1 MCSMLKPACASTHL
15 KVKTMQITS
24 MIRRAA
30 QINPNGVATIFQDR
44 QQSWREML
52 DRVARLAGALQN
64 QGMKPGD
71 RVALLSLNSDRFIE
85 YYFAT
90 VWGGG
95 AMMPMNIR
103 WAAPECAY
111 ALNDAGA
118 EILIV
123 DEAFKDVAAQ
133 VKSQVKGLKTLIY
146 CGDLETPAGMLNY
159 EEILAAAAPAPDAGR
174 GGDDLAGVF
183 YTGGTTGFPK
193 GVMLSHTNFYVG
205 GVANAHEINMQE
217 GTVYLHAAPM
227 FHIADLI
234 WFSANTFMAGTH
246 VVIPMFTPDATLAA
260 IEKHQPSQVLLV
272 PVMLQMILQSE
283 KLAQTDVS
291 SLKQI
296 AYGASP
302 ITEAVLKEAI
312 GKFPNASFI
321 QAFGQTELSPVATIL
336 PAEYHVFE
344 GPKAGKLRSAGR
356 ATRICEIRIVDDQ
369 CIEVPRGDVGQ
380 IAVKGPNAM
389 LGYWNKP
396 DVTAETIKDGWVLT
410 GDAGYMDEDGFIF
423 LMDRVKD
430 MIVSG
435 GENVYSAEVENA
447 LGQHPQVATSAV
459 IGIPSDQW
467 GESVHALVILHPGA
481 TVTPDELKEFCHTL
495 IAGYKCPRSIEYRT
509 EPFPLSGANKVL
521 KTELRKP
528 FWEGRDRQVS

>member
-1 MCSMLKPACASTHL
+1 
-15 KVKTMQITS
+15 MQITS
-24 MIRRAA
+24 IIRRAA
-30 QINPNGVATIFQDR
+30 QINPQGIATIYEGR
-44 QQSWREML
+44 QQTWSQML
-52 DRVARLAGALQN
+52 DRVARLAGGLQ
-64 QGMKPGD
+64 QLGMKPGD

-85 YYFAT
+85 YYFAV

-103 WAAPECAY
+103 WTAAECAY
-111 ALNDAGA
+111 ALNDAQA

-123 DEAFKDVAAQ
+123 DETFKGVAAELRAD
-133 VKSQVKGLKTLIY
+133 VKDLKTIIY
-146 CGDLETPAGMLNY
+146 CGDGETPDSMENY
-159 EEILAAAAPAPDAGR
+159 ENIVACNPPAEDAGR
-174 GGDDLAGVF
+174 GSDDLAGIF

-205 GVANAHEINMQE
+205 GVANAHELNMGE

-234 WFSANTFMAGTH
+234 WFSAVSFMAGTH
-246 VVIPMFTPDATLAA
+246 VIIPMFTPDGTLAA
-260 IEKHQPSQVLLV
+260 IEKHKPSQILLV
-272 PVMLQMILQSE
+272 PVMLQLVMQSD

-291 SLKQI
+291 SLRQI

-302 ITEAVLKEAI
+302 ITQAVLVNAFK
-312 GKFPNASFI
+312 KFPNSSFI
-321 QAFGQTELSPVATIL
+321 QAFGQTELSPIASVLSAD
-336 PAEYHVFE
+336 YHVLE

-356 ATRICEIRIVDDQ
+356 ATRVCEIKVVDVDMQ
-369 CIEVPRGDVGQ
+369 ELPRGDVGQ
-380 IAVKGPNAM
+380 IAVKGPTTM

-396 DVTAETIKDGWVLT
+396 EVTAETIRDGWLLT

-430 MIVSG
+430 MIVTG

-447 LGQHPQVATSAV
+447 LGQHPAVATSAV
-459 IGIPSDQW
+459 IGIPSEQW
-467 GESVHALVILHPGA
+467 GESVHALVILHPGTEITA
-481 TVTPDELKEFCHTL
+481 QALQKHCHTL
-495 IAGYKCPRSIEYRT
+495 IAGYKCPHSIQYRT
-509 EPFPLSGANKVL
+509 TPFPLSGANKVL

-528 FWEGRDRQVS
+528 YWEGQERQIS

>member
-1 MCSMLKPACASTHL
+1 
-15 KVKTMQITS
+15 MQITS
-24 MIRRAA
+24 IIRRAA
-30 QINPNGVATIFQDR
+30 QINPQGIATIYEGR
-44 QQSWREML
+44 QQTWTQML
-52 DRVARLAGALQN
+52 GRVARLAGGLQ
-64 QGMKPGD
+64 QLGMKSGD

-85 YYFAT
+85 YYFAV

-103 WAAPECAY
+103 WAAAECAY
-111 ALNDAGA
+111 ALNDAQA

-123 DEAFKDVAAQ
+123 DETFKGVAAELRAD
-133 VKSQVKGLKTLIY
+133 VKGLKTIIY
-146 CGDLETPAGMLNY
+146 CGDGETPDGMENY
-159 EEILAAAAPAPDAGR
+159 ENIVACNAPAEDAGR
-174 GGDDLAGVF
+174 GSDDLAGIF

-205 GVANAHEINMQE
+205 GVANAHELNMVE

-234 WFSANTFMAGTH
+234 WFSAVSFMAGTH
-246 VVIPMFTPDATLAA
+246 VIIPMFTPDGTLAA
-260 IEKHQPSQVLLV
+260 IEKHKPSQVLLV
-272 PVMLQMILQSE
+272 PVMLQLVMQSD

-291 SLKQI
+291 SLRQI

-302 ITEAVLKEAI
+302 ITQAVLVNAFK
-312 GKFPNASFI
+312 KFPNSSFI
-321 QAFGQTELSPVATIL
+321 QAFGQTELSPIASVLA
-336 PAEYHVFE
+336 ADYHVLE

-356 ATRICEIRIVDDQ
+356 ATRVCEIKVVDANMQ
-369 CIEVPRGDVGQ
+369 ELPRGDVGQ
-380 IAVKGPNAM
+380 IAVKGPTTM

-396 DVTAETIKDGWVLT
+396 EVTAETIRDGWLLT

-447 LGQHPQVATSAV
+447 LGQHPAVATSAV
-459 IGIPSDQW
+459 IGIPSEQW

-481 TVTPDELKEFCHTL
+481 EISAQALKKHCHTL
-495 IAGYKCPRSIEYRT
+495 IAGYKCPHSIEFRT
-509 EPFPLSGANKVL
+509 TPFPLSGANKVL

-528 FWEGRDRQVS
+528 YWEGQERQIS

>member
-1 MCSMLKPACASTHL
+1 
-15 KVKTMQITS
+15 MQITS

-30 QINPNGVATIFQDR
+30 QVNPNGIATIFEGR
-44 QQSWREML
+44 QQSWSQMV
-52 DRVARLAGALQN
+52 DRVARLAGALQSL
-64 QGMKPGD
+64 GMKPGD

-85 YYFAT
+85 YYFSV

-103 WAAPECAY
+103 WTAPECAY

-123 DEAFKDVAAQ
+123 DDAFKGMAAQ
-133 VKSQVKGLKTLIY
+133 IQPQVAGLRKVIY
-146 CGDLETPAGMLNY
+146 AGDGATPDGMVNY
-159 EEILAAAAPAPDAGR
+159 EEILAAAAPTPDAGR
-174 GGDDLAGVF
+174 SGDDLAGVF

-205 GVANAHEINMQE
+205 AVSNAHEINMPD
-217 GTVYLHAAPM
+217 GIVYLHAAPM

-234 WFSANTFMAGTH
+234 WFGAVTLMAGTH
-246 VVIPMFTPDATLAA
+246 VVIPMFTPDGTLAA
-260 IEKHQPSQVLLV
+260 IEAHRPSQVLLV
-272 PVMLQMILQSE
+272 PVMLQMVLQSD

-291 SLKQI
+291 SLEQI

-302 ITEAVLKEAI
+302 ITQAVLQDAFE
-312 GKFPNASFI
+312 KFPNVSFV
-321 QAFGQTELSPVATIL
+321 QAFGQTELSPVATVL
-336 PAEYHVFE
+336 PKEYHVFE
-344 GPKAGKLRSAGR
+344 GPNAGKLRSAGR
-356 ATRICEIRIVDDQ
+356 TTRICEIRIVDEQ
-369 CIEVPRGDVGQ
+369 HNELPLGDVGQ

-396 DVTAETIKDGWVLT
+396 DVTAETIIDGWVMT

-447 LGQHPQVATSAV
+447 LGQHSAVATSAV

-467 GESVHALVILHPGA
+467 GESVHAIVILHPDV
-481 TVTPDELKEFCHTL
+481 TVTDEELQAHCHAL

-528 FWEGRDRQVS
+528 FWEGKERQIS

>member
-1 MCSMLKPACASTHL
+1 
-15 KVKTMQITS
+15 MQITS
-24 MIRRAA
+24 IIRRAA
-30 QINPNGVATIFQDR
+30 QTNPNGIATIFEDR
-44 QQSWREML
+44 QQSWSQML

-64 QGMKPGD
+64 LGVKAGD
-71 RVALLSLNSDRFIE
+71 RVALLSLNSDRYIE

-90 VWGGG
+90 VWAGG

-103 WAAPECAY
+103 WAAAECAY

-123 DEAFKDVAAQ
+123 DEAFKDVASEIQPQ
-133 VKSQVKGLKTLIY
+133 VEGLKTLIY
-146 CGDLETPAGMLNY
+146 CGDADTPEGMLNY
-159 EEILAAAAPAPDAGR
+159 EDILTAADPAPDAGR

-193 GVMLSHTNFYVG
+193 GVMLSHTNLYVG
-205 GVANAHEINMQE
+205 GVANAHEINMRD
-217 GTVYLHAAPM
+217 GIVYLHAAPM
-227 FHIADLI
+227 FHIADLLF
-234 WFSANTFMAGTH
+234 FSAVTFMAGTH
-246 VVIPMFTPDATLAA
+246 VVIPMFTPDNTLSA
-260 IEKHQPSQVLLV
+260 IEKHRPSQVLLV
-272 PVMLQMILQSE
+272 PVMLQMVLQSE
-283 KLAQTDVS
+283 KLAQTDIS
-291 SLKQI
+291 SLEQV

-302 ITEAVLKEAI
+302 ITEAVLKEAFE
-312 GKFPNASFI
+312 KFPDVAFL

-356 ATRICEIRIVDDQ
+356 PTRVCEIRIVDDQ
-369 CIEVPRGDVGQ
+369 NVEVAGGDVGQ
-380 IAVKGPNAM
+380 IAVKGPITM

-396 DVTAETIKDGWVLT
+396 DVTAETIKDGWVMT

-447 LGQHPQVATSAV
+447 LGQHPAVATSAV

-467 GESVHALVILHPGA
+467 GESVHAIVILHPD
-481 TVTPDELKEFCHTL
+481 TIVTTDDLQAHCHKL
-495 IAGYKCPRSIEYRT
+495 IAGYKCPRSIEFRT
-509 EPFPLSGANKVL
+509 EPLPLSGANKVL
-521 KTELRKP
+521 KIELRKP
-528 FWEGRDRQVS
+528 FWEGQERQIS

>member
-1 MCSMLKPACASTHL
+1 
-15 KVKTMQITS
+15 MQIS
-24 MIRRAA
+24 AMLRRAA

-44 QQSWREML
+44 QQSWSQML
-52 DRVARLAGALQN
+52 DRVARLAGALQAL
-64 QGMKPGD
+64 GMKPGD

-85 YYFAT
+85 YFFAV

-111 ALNDAGA
+111 ALSDAGA

-123 DEAFKDVAAQ
+123 DEAFKGIALD
-133 VKSQVKGLKTLIY
+133 VKSQVAGLKTLIY
-146 CGDLETPAGMLNY
+146 CGDGDTPEAMLNY
-159 EEILAAAAPAPDAGR
+159 EEILAAAEGVEDAGR
-174 GGDDLAGVF
+174 GGDDLAGIF

-205 GVANAHEINMQE
+205 GISNAHELNMKDGE
-217 GTVYLHAAPM
+217 IYLHAAPM

-234 WFSANTFMAGTH
+234 WFSAITFMAGTH

-260 IEKHQPSQVLLV
+260 IEAHRPRQTLLV
-272 PVMLQMILQSE
+272 PVMLQMVLQSD
-283 KLAQTDVS
+283 KLASTDIS
-291 SLKQI
+291 SLRQI

-302 ITEAVLKEAI
+302 VTEAVLIDAFE
-312 GKFPNASFI
+312 KFPNVSFI
-321 QAFGQTELSPVATIL
+321 QAFGQTELSPVATFL
-336 PAEYHVFE
+336 PTDYHVLD
-344 GPKAGKLRSAGR
+344 GPKAGKLRAAGR
-356 ATRICEIRIVDDQ
+356 PTRVCEIRVVDEN
-369 CIEVPRGDVGQ
+369 CVELARGEVGQ
-380 IAVKGPNAM
+380 IAVKGPITM

-396 DVTAETIKDGWVLT
+396 EATAETIRNGWVLT
-410 GDAGYMDEDGFIF
+410 GDAGYMDADGFVF

-447 LGQHPQVATSAV
+447 IGQHPAVATSAV

-467 GESVHALVILHPGA
+467 GESVHAIVILHPGA
-481 TVTPDELKEFCHTL
+481 EVTAEALQAHCRTL
-495 IAGYKCPRSIEYRT
+495 IAGYKCPRSIEFRT
-509 EPFPLSGANKVL
+509 HPFPLSGANKVL

-528 FWEGRDRQVS
+528 FWEGQSRQIS

>member
-1 MCSMLKPACASTHL
+1 
-15 KVKTMQITS
+15 MQITS
-24 MIRRAA
+24 ILRRAA
-30 QINPNGVATIFQDR
+30 QVNPEGTATIFEDR
-44 QQSWREML
+44 QQTWAQMQ
-52 DRVARLAGALQN
+52 DRVARLAGGLQAL
-64 QGMKPGD
+64 GMKPGD

-85 YYFAT
+85 YYFAV

-103 WAAPECAY
+103 WAAAECAY
-111 ALNDAGA
+111 ALKDAEA

-123 DEAFKDVAAQ
+123 DEAFKGLAADVREQ
-133 VKSQVKGLKTLIY
+133 VPGLKTVIY
-146 CGDLETPAGMLNY
+146 AGDGATPEGMETYEAIIANSDPA
-159 EEILAAAAPAPDAGR
+159 EDAGR
-174 GGDDLAGVF
+174 GGDDLAGIF

-193 GVMLSHTNFYVG
+193 GVMLSHTNFYVSA
-205 GVANAHEINMQE
+205 VANAHELNMQD
-217 GTVYLHAAPM
+217 GTIYLHAAPM

-234 WFSANTFMAGTH
+234 WFGAVTLMAGTH
-246 VVIPMFTPDATLAA
+246 VVIPMFTPDGTLAA
-260 IEKHQPSQVLLV
+260 IEKHKPQQVLLV
-272 PVMLQMILQSE
+272 PVMLQMVLQSD
-283 KLAQTDVS
+283 KLAGTDVS
-291 SLKQI
+291 SLRQI

-302 ITEAVLKEAI
+302 ITEAVLVRAFEA
-312 GKFPNASFI
+312 FPKASFV

-336 PAEYHVFE
+336 PSDYHVLE

-356 ATRICEIRIVDDQ
+356 PTRICEIRVLDDDLA
-369 CIEVPRGDVGQ
+369 EVPRGDVGQ

-396 DVTAETIKDGWVLT
+396 DVTAETIRDGWVLT
-410 GDAGYMDEDGFIF
+410 GDAGYMDAEGFIF

-447 LGQHPQVATSAV
+447 IGQHPGVATSAV
-459 IGIPSDQW
+459 IGIPSAQW
-467 GESVHALVILHPGA
+467 GEAVHALVILHPGA
-481 TVTPDELKEFCHTL
+481 EVSEEEIKEHCHKL
-495 IAGYKCPRSIEYRT
+495 IAGYKCPRSVTFRT

-528 FWEGRDRQVS
+528 YWAGQERQIS

>member
-1 MCSMLKPACASTHL
+1 
-15 KVKTMQITS
+15 MQITS
-24 MIRRAA
+24 IIRRAA
-30 QINPNGVATIFQDR
+30 QINPKGIATIYQDR
-44 QQSWREML
+44 QQTWTKML
-52 DRVARLAGALQN
+52 DRVARFAGGLQRL
-64 QGMKPGD
+64 GMKSGD

-103 WAAPECAY
+103 WAAAECAY
-111 ALNDAGA
+111 ALNDAGV
-118 EILIV
+118 EILIL
-123 DEAFKDVAAQ
+123 DDSFKEIAAELRLQ
-133 VKSQVKGLKTLIY
+133 VIGLKTIIY
-146 CGDLETPAGMLNY
+146 CGDGETPEGMENY
-159 EEILAAAAPAPDAGR
+159 ENIVACNAPAKDAGR
-174 GGDDLAGVF
+174 CGDDLAGIF

-193 GVMLSHTNFYVG
+193 GVMLSHTNLYVG
-205 GVANAHEINMQE
+205 GVANAHELSMRE

-234 WFSANTFMAGTH
+234 WFSAVTFMAGTH
-246 VVIPMFTPDATLAA
+246 VVIPMFTPDGTLAA

-272 PVMLQMILQSE
+272 PAMLQLVMQSD

-291 SLKQI
+291 SLCQI

-302 ITEAVLKEAI
+302 ITQAVLVEAFQR
-312 GKFPNASFI
+312 FPTASFI
-321 QAFGQTELSPVATIL
+321 QAFGQTELSPIASVL
-336 PAEYHVFE
+336 SEDYHVLE

-356 ATRICEIRIVDDQ
+356 PTRICEIRVVDANML
-369 CIEVPRGDVGQ
+369 EVPRGDIGQ
-380 IAVKGPNAM
+380 ITVKGPTTM

-396 DVTAETIKDGWVLT
+396 EITAATIRDGWVLT

-447 LGQHPQVATSAV
+447 LGQHPAVATSAV
-459 IGIPSDQW
+459 IGIPSEQW
-467 GESVHALVILHPGA
+467 GESVHALVILNPGVE
-481 TVTPDELKEFCHTL
+481 VTTQALQKHCHSL
-495 IAGYKCPRSIEYRT
+495 IAGYKCPRSIEFT
-509 EPFPLSGANKVL
+509 TQPFPLSGANKVL

-528 FWEGRDRQVS
+528 FWKGQERQIS

>member
-1 MCSMLKPACASTHL
+1 
-15 KVKTMQITS
+15 MQMTS
-24 MIRRAA
+24 IIRRAA
-30 QINPNGVATIFQDR
+30 QINSNGIATIYDNR
-44 QQSWREML
+44 QQTWIQML
-52 DRVARLAGALQN
+52 DRVARLAAGLQKL
-64 QGMKPGD
+64 GMQSGD

-85 YYFAT
+85 YFFAT

-103 WAAPECAY
+103 WAAAECAY

-123 DEAFKDVAAQ
+123 DEAFKGVANELRAQ
-133 VKSQVKGLKTLIY
+133 VPGLKSIIY
-146 CGDLETPAGMLNY
+146 CGDNHTPDGMENY
-159 EEILAAAAPAPDAGR
+159 EDILASNSPATDAGR
-174 GGDDLAGVF
+174 SGNDLAGIF

-205 GVANAHEINMQE
+205 GVANAHELNMQE
-217 GTVYLHAAPM
+217 GSVYLHAAPM

-234 WFSANTFMAGTH
+234 WFSAVTFMAGTH
-246 VVIPMFTPDATLAA
+246 VVIPMFTPDGTLAA
-260 IEKHQPSQVLLV
+260 IEKHKPTQILLV
-272 PVMLQMILQSE
+272 PVMLQMIMQSN
-283 KLAQTDVS
+283 KLAKTDVS
-291 SLKQI
+291 SLRQI

-302 ITEAVLKEAI
+302 ITQAVLIDAFK
-312 GKFPNASFI
+312 KFPNTSFI

-336 PAEYHVFE
+336 REEYHVLD

-356 ATRICEIRIVDDQ
+356 ATRVCEIRVVDANMV
-369 CIEVPRGDVGQ
+369 EVVRGDVGQ
-380 IAVKGPNAM
+380 ITVKGPTTM

-396 DVTAETIKDGWVLT
+396 EVTAETIIDGWVLT

-447 LGQHPQVATSAV
+447 LGQHIAVATSAV
-459 IGIPSDQW
+459 IGIPSKEW
-467 GESVHALVILHPGA
+467 GESVHALVILHPGVK
-481 TVTPDELKEFCHTL
+481 VTIEALQKHCHTL
-495 IAGYKCPRSIEYRT
+495 IAGYKCPHSIEFRT

-528 FWEGRDRQVS
+528 YWEGQERQIS

>member
-1 MCSMLKPACASTHL
+1 
-15 KVKTMQITS
+15 MQITS
-24 MIRRAA
+24 IIRRAA
-30 QINPNGVATIFQDR
+30 QINPKGIATIYEGR
-44 QQSWREML
+44 QQTWSQML
-52 DRVARLAGALQN
+52 DRVARLAGGLQ
-64 QGMKPGD
+64 QLGMKSGD

-85 YYFAT
+85 YYFAV

-103 WAAPECAY
+103 WAGAECAY
-111 ALNDAGA
+111 ALNDAQA
-118 EILIV
+118 EILMV
-123 DEAFKDVAAQ
+123 DETFKGVAAELRAD
-133 VKSQVKGLKTLIY
+133 VKGLKTIIY
-146 CGDLETPAGMLNY
+146 CGDGETPDGMENY
-159 EEILAAAAPAPDAGR
+159 ENIVACNAPAEDAGR
-174 GGDDLAGVF
+174 GSDDLAGIF

-205 GVANAHEINMQE
+205 GVANAHELNMEE

-234 WFSANTFMAGTH
+234 WFSAVSFMAGTH
-246 VVIPMFTPDATLAA
+246 VIIPMFTPDGTLAA
-260 IEKHQPSQVLLV
+260 IEKHKPSQVLLV
-272 PVMLQMILQSE
+272 PVMLQLVMQSD

-291 SLKQI
+291 SLRQI

-302 ITEAVLKEAI
+302 ITQAVLVNAFK
-312 GKFPNASFI
+312 KFPNSSFI
-321 QAFGQTELSPVATIL
+321 QAFGQTELSPIASVLSAD
-336 PAEYHVFE
+336 YHVLE

-356 ATRICEIRIVDDQ
+356 ATRVCEIKVVDADMQ
-369 CIEVPRGDVGQ
+369 ELPRGDVGQ
-380 IAVKGPNAM
+380 IAVKGPTTM

-396 DVTAETIKDGWVLT
+396 EVTAETIRDGWLLT

-430 MIVSG
+430 MIVTG

-447 LGQHPQVATSAV
+447 LGQHPAVATSAV
-459 IGIPSDQW
+459 IGIPSEQW

-481 TVTPDELKEFCHTL
+481 EISAQALQKHCHTL
-495 IAGYKCPRSIEYRT
+495 IAGYKCPHSIEFRKT
-509 EPFPLSGANKVL
+509 PFPLSGANKVL

-528 FWEGRDRQVS
+528 YWEGQERQIS